1 MSSLPAAVRRTR
13 ANDRRFDV
21 AGGRDKLQKYR
32 EELGANAYAL
42 VNAASEYASD
52 VKAPLM
58 SPARIDALQLRCGRW
73 IDRTVERYRPALA
86 SRPEVDISTESL
98 NAAERL
104 AAMERTGT

>member
-1 MSSLPAAVRRTR
+1 MAAAQQSGSGKVVP
-13 ANDRRFDV
+13 N
-21 AGGRDKLQKYR
+21 
-32 EELGANAYAL
+32 AL

-58 SPARIDALQLRCGRW
+58 SPARIAALQLRCGRW